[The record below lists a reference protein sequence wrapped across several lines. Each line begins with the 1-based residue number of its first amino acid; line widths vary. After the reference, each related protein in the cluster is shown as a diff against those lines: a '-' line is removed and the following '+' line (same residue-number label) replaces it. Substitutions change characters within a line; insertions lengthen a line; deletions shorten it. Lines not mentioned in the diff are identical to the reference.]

1 MIPLIAITR
10 RELSAFFR
18 LPVGWVVIA
27 LFVFLTSTVFALSA
41 IEPGKVASLRGFFQL
56 AGWLLLPVVP
66 AISMRLIAEEL
77 RSGTI
82 EPLTTSPVS
91 DFTVILGKFLA
102 GVVFLVCML
111 LPTLSLALVL
121 NLIAAPKPDLGPV
134 AAGYLL
140 LLLLGSLYLSIG
152 LLISTFT
159 SNQTLAFLATL
170 FTLMGLLMLPAIPL
184 AEAPPLVSST
194 IEAISIHA
202 RAADFARGLIDLS
215 HVTFFVSASGFF
227 VMCAWVSLQSRR
239 WK

>member
-1 MIPLIAITR
+1 MIALLAITR

-82 EPLTTSPVS
+82 EPLMTSPVG
-91 DFTVILGKFLA
+91 DFTVVLGKFLS
-102 GVVFLVCML
+102 GLIFLICML
-111 LPTLSLALVL
+111 VPTLALVVVL
-121 NLIAAPKPDLGPV
+121 RLIASPHPDSGPII
-134 AAGYLL
+134 AGYLL
-140 LLLLGSLYLSIG
+140 LVLLGSLYLSIG

-170 FTLMGLLMLPAIPL
+170 FTLMGLLMLPALPL
-184 AEAPPLVSST
+184 TDAPPLVASA
-194 IEAISIHA
+194 IEALSVHT
-202 RAADFARGLIDLS
+202 RAADFARGLIDLT
-215 HVTFFVSASGFF
+215 HVTFFLSASAFF
-227 VMCAWVSLQSRR
+227 VVCAWVSLQSRR